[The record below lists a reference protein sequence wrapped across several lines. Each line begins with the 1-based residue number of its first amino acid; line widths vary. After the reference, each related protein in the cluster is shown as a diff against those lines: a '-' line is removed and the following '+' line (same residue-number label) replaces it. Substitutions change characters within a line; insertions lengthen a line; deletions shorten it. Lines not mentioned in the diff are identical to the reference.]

1 MHSLACGC
9 LAGPQRGLFVGDDIG
24 MGKYLDKINSPADL
38 KRLPV
43 AELQPLAEEIR
54 QFILRCVSKE
64 GGIWPATSGRSN

>member
-1 MHSLACGC
+1 
-9 LAGPQRGLFVGDDIG
+9 